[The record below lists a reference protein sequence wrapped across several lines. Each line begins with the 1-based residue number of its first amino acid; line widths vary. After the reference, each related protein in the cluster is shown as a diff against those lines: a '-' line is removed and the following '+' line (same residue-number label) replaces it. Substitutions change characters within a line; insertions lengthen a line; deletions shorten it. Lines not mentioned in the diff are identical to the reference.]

1 MAYSL
6 PMAAGLRLRRSEVL
20 CNSRVF
26 PPSRDDDLLQIG
38 KIKSGEMGLLLTTAS
53 IDYFMLPLV
62 FIMSDKG
69 SDL

>member
-1 MAYSL
+1 
-6 PMAAGLRLRRSEVL
+6 MAAGLCLGRSNVQSD
-20 CNSRVF
+20 SRVI
-26 PPSRDDDLLQIG
+26 PPSRDGDLLQIG
-38 KIKSGEMGLLLTTAS
+38 KIKSGEIGLLLTTAS